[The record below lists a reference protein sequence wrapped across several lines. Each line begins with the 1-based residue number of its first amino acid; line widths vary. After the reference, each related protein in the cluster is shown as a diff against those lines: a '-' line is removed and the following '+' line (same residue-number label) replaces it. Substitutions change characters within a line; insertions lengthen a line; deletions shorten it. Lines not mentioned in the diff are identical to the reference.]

1 MQMSKGL
8 KNVKIVTLEQLAISE
23 EQLLRAYQTKYALRR
38 PKCNNIKSLY
48 DQKMEYEHI
57 K

>member
-1 MQMSKGL
+1 MSKGL